1 MVVIGGGIAG
11 LVVAYDVLRRRP
23 HARVVVL
30 EPGASAGG
38 RIGRAQVAGVSI
50 DTGPDAFLARVPG
63 AVELAHDLGLGG
75 DLVAPATGAAAV
87 WSRGV
92 VRPLPG
98 GLILGVPSRLGPVL
112 RSGIISRRGLARMA
126 LDEVLPRRCV
136 AGDRSVSAAIGSHL
150 GAEVVERLV
159 DPLLGGI
166 SAAHSD
172 QLSVDAAAPV
182 LATAARQPR
191 LMRALRRQQAT
202 TAARGQIGVTEDRP
216 VFLAPRAGVSEMVDR
231 LVAAL
236 PNDVLQCGVG
246 AMSLSRHLAGGW
258 IVTGTDGVER
268 RAMAVVLAT
277 PAPVAATL
285 VRAFSPGAGIDLEGI
300 RYASVALTVLAYDR
314 SSITLPPGS
323 GLLVP
328 RAEGRLMTAA
338 SWWDHKWPHLVSEGN
353 VLVRA
358 SAGRI
363 DDNRFLAMTDA
374 ELVQALHHELSQVA
388 PIRAMPVDS
397 HVARWANSFPQYDV
411 GHNERVD
418 RIEAALEHDAPGVVL
433 AGAAYRGSGIPATIR
448 SALAASARVLR

>member
-23 HARVVVL
+23 QARVVVL

-63 AVELAHDLGLGG
+63 AVELAHDLGLGD

-98 GLILGVPSRLGPVL
+98 GLILGVPSRLGPVV

-126 LDEVLPRRCV
+126 LDEVLPRRRV

-172 QLSVDAAAPV
+172 QLSVDASAPV

-191 LMRALRRQQAT
+191 LMRALRKQQAT
-202 TAARGQIGVTEDRP
+202 TSARGQIGVTEDRP

-231 LVAAL
+231 LVVAL
-236 PNDVLQCGVG
+236 PGVVQCGVG

-285 VRAFSPGAGIDLEGI
+285 VRALSPRAGNGLEGI

-363 DDNRFLAMTDA
+363 DDNRFLAMTDD
-374 ELVQALHHELSQVA
+374 ELVQALHEELSQVA
-388 PIRAMPVDS
+388 PIRAVPVDW

-418 RIEAALEHDAPGVVL
+418 HIEAALEQDAPGVVL

-448 SALAASARVLR
+448 SALAASARVVR

>member
-23 HARVVVL
+23 QARVVVL

-38 RIGRAQVAGVSI
+38 RIGRARVAGVSI

-63 AVELAHDLGLGG
+63 AVELAHDLGLGD
-75 DLVAPATGAAAV
+75 DLVAPATGAASV

-98 GLILGVPSRLGPVL
+98 GLILGVPSRLGPVV

-126 LDEVLPRRCV
+126 LDEVLPRRRV

-202 TAARGQIGVTEDRP
+202 TSARGQIGVTEDRP

-231 LVAAL
+231 LVVAL
-236 PNDVLQCGVG
+236 PGVVQCGVG

-285 VRAFSPGAGIDLEGI
+285 VRALSPGAVIGLEGI

-338 SWWDHKWPHLVSEGN
+338 SWWDHKWPHLVSDGN

-363 DDNRFLAMTDA
+363 DDNRFLAMTDD
-374 ELVQALHHELSQVA
+374 ELVQALHRELSQVV
-388 PIRAMPVDS
+388 PIRAMPVDW

-418 RIEAALEHDAPGVVL
+418 RIEAALDQDAPGVVL

-448 SALAASARVLR
+448 SALAASARVVR